1 MAAEDDEKGAVILTG
16 DGPSFLQNRGRDC
29 SAMTMPAEI
38 FVYRAR
44 AVRVVDGDTCDLIV
58 DLGFRMTTTQRFRLL
73 GVDTPELHS
82 KDTYERERAV
92 AAMQALTSML
102 AQGTG
107 DWPLLIRTQK
117 SDSFGRW
124 LAEIWVEN
132 NSLHVNDALLAGGY
146 AVPFKK

>member
-1 MAAEDDEKGAVILTG
+1 
-16 DGPSFLQNRGRDC
+16 
-29 SAMTMPAEI
+29 MTMPAEI

-58 DLGFRMTTTQRFRLL
+58 DLGFRMTTIQRFRLL

-82 KDTYERERAV
+82 TDVKERERAV
-92 AAMQALTSML
+92 AATQALTSML
-102 AQGTG
+102 SSGAG
-107 DWPLLIRTQK
+107 DWPLLVRTQK

-124 LAEIWVEN
+124 LAEIWVEATGTN
-132 NSLHVNDALLAGGY
+132 INTSLLLQGY